1 MAPRKPTAAEIAAA
15 PPPAPGTTGPN
26 PIGVPEGYTVPGRR
40 APIPFGAGQFG
51 PSTYQRPPI
60 APRYFDGDEWQPA
73 SLSAEDRARLQR
85 AMVDAGV
92 ITKGTKFRLGI
103 WDDASRGAYADLL
116 AFANGAGLDAK
127 AALAEYARMKTLY
140 DEEERAERQPLTV
153 RLTNPDDL
161 RGTFETVARRRIG
174 RKLRPDE
181 SERFVK
187 AYQAEEGAVQQ
198 RAYDL
203 DETGGTVTDV
213 ANPQAF
219 LAARLAREYGVEMG
233 AVEIGDQLGEF
244 GELLAEVG
252 G

>member
-15 PPPAPGTTGPN
+15 PPEAPGTTGPK
-26 PIGVPEGYTVPGRR
+26 PIGVPEGYTVDRTTTTTFERGGPRL
-40 APIPFGAGQFG
+40 GAV
-51 PSTYQRPPI
+51 TTTT

-73 SLSAEDRARLQR
+73 SLAAEDRARLQR

-92 ITKGTKFRLGI
+92 ISKGTKFRLGI

-116 AFANGAGLDAK
+116 AFANGAGMDAK
-127 AALAEYARMKTLY
+127 AALAEYARMRQY
-140 DEEERAERQPLTV
+140 DEDEVASRQPLTV
-153 RLTNPDDL
+153 RLSNPEDL

-187 AYQAEEGAVQQ
+187 AYQAEEAAVQRQ
-198 RAYDL
+198 DYAM
-203 DETGGTVTDV
+203 DETGGTLTD
-213 ANPQAF
+213 APDPQEF
-219 LAARLAREYGVEMG
+219 LAARLAKEYGVEMG
-233 AVEIGDQLGEF
+233 AAEIGNQLGEF